1 MKSSKHIIKD
11 SRATIDAITRVYR
24 FLKPKRRRQLAVL
37 SILMVVYSF
46 FEAISI
52 GSIVPFLA
60 ALTRPEKIAEMEVF
74 KTALVFFEIHG
85 TNDLRLVFTLLFVL
99 IILVAGFFRI
109 LYYWVQAR
117 LSMVIGIDLSVQVYE
132 NTLHQPYGELIKRN
146 SSEIL
151 AGAHKARDL
160 VGYIIQPTLT
170 FLSSVF
176 LLAAVLL
183 TLLLIEPVV
192 AISGVLGFG
201 SLYVLATLI
210 SKRFLQVNS
219 RIYASEMGRV
229 NKTIQEG
236 IGGIRDVIIDGTQA
250 ALTSVYRDALSRMQ
264 YAAAG
269 NVLVAQLPRF
279 VIEMLGLVLLAG
291 ITFTIVSRDEG
302 LITAIPVLGAV
313 ALGAQRLLPVLQQ
326 AYVAY
331 VTVRGGIESTNDA
344 LSLLDQAITPSNVSE
359 AVAPLSFKH
368 TLRLDK
374 ISFAYTPELKP
385 ILKDITIEI
394 KCGERIGFIGT
405 TGGGKSTLVDLIM
418 GLLNPTNGSIYI
430 DGIRLCDKNIGS
442 WHSYISHVPQAI
454 YLADATVAQ
463 NIAFGI
469 EPQKI
474 DMKKVEQ
481 AAKIAQ
487 LTETINELDMGY
499 DTFVG
504 ERGIRLSGGQRQRIG
519 IARALYKNP
528 SILILDEATSA
539 LDDATEKQVIESIE
553 QLDRKIT
560 IITIAHRLKSLKN
573 CSVIYKMDHG
583 ALVWMGSYDQI
594 EDSSI
599 G

>member
-1 MKSSKHIIKD
+1 MDSAKNLIKGN
-11 SRATIDAITRVYR
+11 RATVLAIARVYG

-37 SILMVVYSF
+37 SMLLVVYSF

-52 GSIVPFLA
+52 ASIVPFLGV
-60 ALTRPEKIAEMEVF
+60 LMSPEKIADMQIFRPV
-74 KTALVFFEIHG
+74 LVFLEIHG
-85 TNDLRLVFTLLFVL
+85 TNELRLAFTLLFVL
-99 IILVAGFFRI
+99 IILITGTFRI

-117 LSMVIGIDLSVQVYE
+117 LSMAIGIDLSVQVYE
-132 NTLHQPYGELIKRN
+132 NTLYQPYGELIKRN

-170 FLSSVF
+170 FISSVL

-183 TLLLIEPVV
+183 TLLLVEPVV

-210 SKRFLQVNS
+210 SKRFLEVNS
-219 RIYASEMGRV
+219 RTYATEMGRV
-229 NKTIQEG
+229 NKAIQEG

-250 ALTSVYRDALSRMQ
+250 TLTNVYRHALSKMQ

-279 VIEMLGLVLLAG
+279 VIEMLGLMFLAG
-291 ITFTIVSRDEG
+291 ITFTIVSRDAS
-302 LITAIPVLGAV
+302 LIVAIPALGAV

-331 VTVRGGIESTNDA
+331 VTIRGGIDSINDA
-344 LSLLDQAITPSNVSE
+344 LSLLDQHATAPE
-359 AVAPLSFKH
+359 ASDAADTLTFKN
-368 TLRLDK
+368 TLLLDK
-374 ISFAYTPELKP
+374 ISFAYAPDLKP
-385 ILKDITIEI
+385 VLNDITIEI
-394 KCGERIGFIGT
+394 KCGTRIGLIGT

-418 GLLNPTNGSIYI
+418 GLLRPSNGSIYV
-430 DGIRLCDKNIGS
+430 DGVRLCERNIRS
-442 WHSYISHVPQAI
+442 WHLFISHVPQSI
-454 YLADATVAQ
+454 YLADASVAQ

-474 DMKKVEQ
+474 DMERVVR

-487 LTETINELDMGY
+487 LTETISGLDKVY

-519 IARALYKNP
+519 IARAIYKNP

-539 LDDATEKQVIESIE
+539 LDDATENQVIEAVE

-573 CSVIYKMDHG
+573 CDVIYRVDHG
-583 ALVWMGSYDQI
+583 ALVWRGAYDQM
-594 EDSSI
+594 
-599 G
+599 